1 MIMWKGLQNHQRALI
16 FNFNYLAVL
25 QVFQLVLPL
34 ITYPYLIRVLG
45 AELYGVVAFANA
57 VVVYFNVFIDFG
69 FNISEIREI
78 SVNRDDLSQVSK
90 TVSTVIVAKLLLTLV
105 AFVALFAL
113 VFFVPALKAHRW
125 LYLAS
130 LGMLLDTAL
139 NPRFYFQAVEKM
151 KFITLLNVGAR
162 LLFLVM
168 IFVAVKA
175 PEDYVLV
182 PLLTSIGA
190 VLSSLL
196 GLAIMGLHYRVRFK
210 LPSLSGLK
218 QALVNSLPFFG
229 SRVSVLAINKTNV
242 VLIGSFLGYTE
253 VAYYDL
259 AEKLVSVMKMPFNI
273 FNQVLY
279 PNVSKTKNVALVV
292 KTIRFLL
299 GAYVL
304 GYFLVYL
311 GGGWAIEKLAGG
323 DLLPAFPVLRILG
336 VSALTELVSVFLG
349 APMLLA
355 MGYKNEF
362 NASIIWGSL
371 FYLTWVVFLW
381 LFGSLGLYSLTFS
394 TVASSSFVMIYR
406 LFYCRKYKLL

>member
-1 MIMWKGLQNHQRALI
+1 MWKGLQNHQRALI

-355 MGYKNEF
+355 MGYKKAF

-371 FYLTWVVFLW
+371 FYLTWVLFLW
-381 LFGSLGLYSLTFS
+381 LFGSLGLYSLTFA
-394 TVASSSFVMIYR
+394 TVASSSFIMIYR

>member
-113 VFFVPALKAHRW
+113 VFFVPALKAHGW

-336 VSALTELVSVFLG
+336 VSALTELVSVFVG

-381 LFGSLGLYSLTFS
+381 LFGSLGLYSLTFA
-394 TVASSSFVMIYR
+394 TVASSSFIMIYR

>member
-1 MIMWKGLQNHQRALI
+1 MWKGLQNHQRALI

-323 DLLPAFPVLRILG
+323 DLLPAFSVLRILG

-381 LFGSLGLYSLTFS
+381 LFGSLGLYSLTLA
-394 TVASSSFVMIYR
+394 TVAASSFIMIYR
-406 LFYCRKYKLL
+406 LYYCRKYKLL

>member
-1 MIMWKGLQNHQRALI
+1 MWKGLQNHQRALI

-90 TVSTVIVAKLLLTLV
+90 SVSTVIVAKLLLTLV
-105 AFVALFAL
+105 AFVVLFAL
-113 VFFVPALKAHRW
+113 VFFVPALKAHGW

-190 VLSSLL
+190 V
-196 GLAIMGLHYRVRFK
+196 
-210 LPSLSGLK
+210 
-218 QALVNSLPFFG
+218 
-229 SRVSVLAINKTNV
+229 
-242 VLIGSFLGYTE
+242 
-253 VAYYDL
+253 
-259 AEKLVSVMKMPFNI
+259 
-273 FNQVLY
+273 
-279 PNVSKTKNVALVV
+279 
-292 KTIRFLL
+292 
-299 GAYVL
+299 
-304 GYFLVYL
+304 
-311 GGGWAIEKLAGG
+311 
-323 DLLPAFPVLRILG
+323 
-336 VSALTELVSVFLG
+336 
-349 APMLLA
+349 
-355 MGYKNEF
+355 
-362 NASIIWGSL
+362 
-371 FYLTWVVFLW
+371 
-381 LFGSLGLYSLTFS
+381 
-394 TVASSSFVMIYR
+394 
-406 LFYCRKYKLL
+406 

>member
-323 DLLPAFPVLRILG
+323 DLLPAFSVLRILG

-381 LFGSLGLYSLTFS
+381 LFGSLGLYSLTLA
-394 TVASSSFVMIYR
+394 TVAASSFIMIYR
-406 LFYCRKYKLL
+406 LYYCRKYKLL